1 MNLQD
6 FVKTA
11 LVDIVVGVANA
22 RAELKQH
29 GSDAGSIPQY
39 GDVKGVRTDNNG
51 KQIQTV
57 EFDVALADS
66 SSTDTK
72 GGIGVLL
79 GAVNLGTHGSSR
91 GESSS
96 TSRIKFSIPL
106 VLPGGDEQ

>member
-11 LVDIVVGVANA
+11 LVDIVAGVAAA

-39 GDVKGVRTDNNG
+39 GDIKGLRTDNNG
-51 KQIQTV
+51 KQIQII

-66 SSTDTK
+66 NSTDTK

-79 GAVNLGTHGSSR
+79 GAVNLGSQGASHG
-91 GESSS
+91 EKTS
-96 TSRIKFSIPL
+96 TSRIKFSVPL
-106 VLPGGDEQ
+106 VLPGGEN